1 MPVIPPDAIEQLKD
15 LPVVVAVLL
24 IAMAAILGVVWIGSR
39 LLQLTETSRKEERQ
53 SRDGV
58 FLTVIENQRE
68 MDRAIG
74 KQLAEVVRTSNEA
87 VAKSLDGLADAI
99 RDSGTATLTLIQ
111 GVMDKVD
118 GISDKVDEAMNANTD
133 AIRVSNH
140 QIATMARDVDEI
152 LRRNHD
158 DEPDKKARR

>member
-1 MPVIPPDAIEQLKD
+1 MPVIPSDAIEQLKD

-24 IAMAAILGVVWIGSR
+24 IATAAILGVVWIGSR
-39 LLQLTETSRKEERQ
+39 LLQLTETSRNEELQ

-58 FLTVIENQRE
+58 FLTFIENQRE